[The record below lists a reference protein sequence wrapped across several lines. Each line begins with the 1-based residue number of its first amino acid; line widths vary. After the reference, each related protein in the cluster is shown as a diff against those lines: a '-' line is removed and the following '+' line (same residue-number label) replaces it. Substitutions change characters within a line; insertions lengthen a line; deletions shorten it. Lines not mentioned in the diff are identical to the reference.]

1 MPVSVTSPFV
11 VSTLISPVTCDSSMA
26 SLTEFTSIRPEASAS
41 VTEPWIECSV
51 MMPLPP
57 RTLISPFT
65 VSPLIGPW
73 TPSTVISAY
82 VPPRVS
88 PIDCGTV
95 ISRSIT
101 EGAPSRLPVLT
112 TTVLP
117 TSETSTRPRRPT
129 SPCTLTRFSFQAWT
143 VIPPPKLLT
152 ERLAPAGTAKVV
164 SVCLCDASAS
174 IAAAS
179 VATMSVLLRL
189 GGDVVHT
196 PQQLHLAPHRVG
208 EVKVQVRVARVFLKR
223 GTRLGN
229 RPVDDGKVLPHDSH
243 SRRVEATLI
252 LPERGLK
259 VSDRRVGRACPARRR
274 CHAALVQARRHWR
287 RRVRRPLMHRDP
299 HGATGHQHQRD
310 AGGQELRD
318 GKREAPGHLHPR
330 GAMLRGQPS
339 ANARPQILVRLAVL
353 ERLRLRNHALQLT
366 QRREAC
372 AARREMRIER
382 SALGAVELA
391 VEILREPVRPDVI
404 HRSKCLRSA
413 IRA

>member
-1 MPVSVTSPFV
+1 
-11 VSTLISPVTCDSSMA
+11 
-26 SLTEFTSIRPEASAS
+26 
-41 VTEPWIECSV
+41 

-57 RTLISPFT
+57 RMLISPFT

-73 TPSTVISAY
+73 TPSTVMSAY
-82 VPPRVS
+82 VPPSVR

-101 EGAPSRLPVLT
+101 EGAPSRLPGLT
-112 TTVLP
+112 PTVLP

-179 VATMSVLLRL
+179 VATMSVLLLGL

-208 EVKVQVRVARVFLKR
+208 EVKVQVRVARVSLKR

-252 LPERGLK
+252 LRERGLQ
-259 VSDRRVGRACPARRR
+259 VSDRGVGRACPARRR
-274 CHAALVQARRHWR
+274 CHAALVQARRR
-287 RRVRRPLMHRDP
+287 RRRCVRRLLMHRDP

-310 AGGQELRD
+310 AGGEELRD
-318 GKREAPGHLHPR
+318 GKREAPSR
-330 GAMLRGQPS
+330 GGRSVPGAPPGGMFRAQPS
-339 ANARPQILVRLAVL
+339 ANARPQILIRLTVL
-353 ERLRLRNHALQLT
+353 ERLRPRNHALQLT
-366 QRREAC
+366 QRREAR
-372 AARREMRIER
+372 AARRQMRIER
-382 SALGAVELA
+382 SALGVVELA
-391 VEILREPVRPDVI
+391 VEMLREPVRPDVV

-413 IRA
+413 MRA